1 MLYGCLGLS
10 SVVYSWGSQY
20 LELGTWEEELF
31 RRKGFYG
38 RPFTFGQMV
47 SMPKGGESREPF
59 REINSSWHLMQHMHF
74 FGGEWERNTELVR
87 EKVS

>member
-1 MLYGCLGLS
+1 MLYGRLCLS
-10 SVVYSWGSQY
+10 SVVYSWRSYY

-31 RRKGFYG
+31 RRKGVYG
-38 RPFTFGQMV
+38 RCSHLAMV